1 VFRASR
7 QSPLLSSLGNLMKV
21 ERLPS
26 AGITQLPRYLCAP
39 PTSRPPGS
47 DFGYPYTEPSRPSPA
62 TNEISRVTRC
72 SFPRMPSRRP
82 RRVHLLLLGYFHRW
96 RRPSPLDHR
105 VGTLILQVTRLYGF
119 PGGTACEFAILPLRS
134 FLHPLSLVGRPT
146 NRIFA
151 TGVYR

>member
-1 VFRASR
+1 MFIASR
-7 QSPLLSSLGNLMKV
+7 QSPSPSLFRKLDESRVPSLLRHYPVSSVL
-21 ERLPS
+21 R
-26 AGITQLPRYLCAP
+26 TP
-39 PTSRPPGS
+39 PTSRPPVS

-82 RRVHLLLLGYFHRW
+82 RRVHLLSIGYLYRW

-105 VGTLILQVTRLYGF
+105 VGTLVLKSRGSMGSLVVRPASLQSFL
-119 PGGTACEFAILPLRS
+119 IRS
-134 FLHPLSLVGRPT
+134 FLDPLSLVGRPT